1 MKKLLLVF
9 GTLVLVPMFAFADA
23 SAVEKKDSPSEV
35 LNKLL
40 TATFKNFDYATAM
53 ALSHGWQKDFLR
65 MQAKSMAWL
74 KKSAAAGD
82 AEAQAKLAK
91 IKVKSAQFTWEI
103 KDEKIDGDLA
113 VVDKEL
119 QAKDGDFVIA
129 FVDGEFTIKEFRKDP
144 TGDFGWL
151 VPWNSQYPKIRVDA
165 SNEFIIWGVVTYVIH
180 GFLGARSKGQG
191 ARD

>member
-1 MKKLLLVF
+1 MKKLLLVL
-9 GTLVLVPMFAFADA
+9 GALVLVPMFAFADA

-74 KKSAAAGD
+74 KKTAAAGD

-113 VVDKEL
+113 VVTTVWKIGDKTSL
-119 QAKDGDFVIA
+119 
-129 FVDGEFTIKEFRKDP
+129 
-144 TGDFGWL
+144 
-151 VPWNSQYPKIRVDA
+151 NSNFFMKVGRAWKSISPEDY
-165 SNEFIIWGVVTYVIH
+165 SNA
-180 GFLGARSKGQG
+180 LKARSG
-191 ARD
+191 R